1 MKTRRLTELSLLTA
15 AALII
20 FIVELR
26 LPDLS
31 SIPGVKLGLANIFT
45 VYAVYRFKAGEAAL
59 MLLTRILLGAF
70 FSSNFSSV
78 IYSLAGGALCI
89 AGMLM
94 LKKAIP
100 ESFLWLCSI
109 FGAMLHN
116 TGQIAA
122 AVTLTRS
129 PAVLVH
135 YPLLIVSG
143 CIAGLFTGLCA
154 QFVLKRL
161 MPVRRNKLTDY
172 DDSITKEN
180 EL

>member
-1 MKTRRLTELSLLTA
+1 MKTKRLTELALLTA

-45 VYAVYRFKAGEAAL
+45 VYTVYSYRAREAML
-59 MLLTRILLGAF
+59 LLLTRIVLGSV
-70 FSSNFSSV
+70 FSSNFSAI

-89 AGMLM
+89 AGMLL
-94 LKKAIP
+94 LKRVIP
-100 ESFLWLCSI
+100 INFLWLCSV

-122 AVTLTRS
+122 AVVLTRS
-129 PAVLVH
+129 PAVFVH
-135 YPLLIVSG
+135 YPMLVVSG

-154 QFVLKRL
+154 QYVLKRL
-161 MPVRRNKLTDY
+161 IPVRKNETT
-172 DDSITKEN
+172 SKEK
-180 EL
+180 EE